1 MNFKMRSSALVVCL
15 NFVLAASA
23 QAAEPGWYVLGFGGE
38 SSASGLSQDQVD
50 GNLEAIFTSVGLE
63 IVDATATL
71 DDTDTGFGISGGY
84 QLNDHFAFEFGYVDL
99 GSIGYRAEG
108 TVTDGVDTLDAE
120 AVLGS
125 SADGP
130 VLSVLGILPIGER
143 FSVFGRVG
151 LALLNAKGTARIT
164 VDGEEG
170 RASQSSQK
178 SDPMFGVGV
187 EYDLT
192 KHFAIRLGWDRYL
205 DVATENVAGDTD
217 ADLYSLGVRMGVGW
231 FR

>member
-1 MNFKMRSSALVVCL
+1 MNLKLRSSALALCL
-15 NFVLAASA
+15 YFGLAATS
-23 QAAEPGWYVLGFGGE
+23 QAAEPGWYLIGFGGE
-38 SSASGLSQDQVD
+38 SSASGLSQAQVD
-50 GNLEAIFTSVGLE
+50 DNLADIFESVDLE
-63 IVDATATL
+63 VVDVNSVL
-71 DDTDTGFGISGGY
+71 DDSDTGFGIGGGY
-84 QLNDHFAFEFGYVDL
+84 QLNDHFAFEFAYIDL
-99 GSIGYRAEG
+99 GSLGYRAEG
-108 TVTDGVDTLDAE
+108 TVTDGVDTLAAE
-120 AVLGS
+120 AVLAS

-130 VLSVLGILPIGER
+130 VVSVLGILPLGER
-143 FSVFGRVG
+143 FSVYGRVG
-151 LALLNAKGTARIT
+151 LSLLNAKGTARIS
-164 VDGEEG
+164 VAGEEG

-192 KHFAIRLGWDRYL
+192 KNFAIRLAWDRYL

>member
-1 MNFKMRSSALVVCL
+1 MTFKMRSSALAMCL
-15 NFVLAASA
+15 NFALVAVA

-38 SSASGLSQDQVD
+38 SSASGLSQGQVD
-50 GNLEAIFTSVGLE
+50 DNLAAIFDT
-63 IVDATATL
+63 VDLDVVSFSSEL
-71 DDTDTGFGISGGY
+71 DDSDTGFGIGGGY
-84 QLNDHFAFEFGYVDL
+84 QLNDNFAFEFAYADL
-99 GSIGYRAEG
+99 GSIGYRAAG

-130 VLSVLGILPIGER
+130 VVSVLGILPIGER

-217 ADLYSLGVRMGVGW
+217 ADLYSVGVRMGVGW